1 MCGICGVVGS
11 ARSDVAESIVRRMM
25 AAMWHRGPDDE
36 GLFVTP
42 PGARLGPWGAAV
54 GMRRLSII
62 DLPGGHQPVFNEE
75 QDVAVVFNGEIYN
88 FQELRLALE
97 ARGHVFRT
105 RSDTEVIVHAY
116 ETWGED
122 CVDHLRGMFAFA
134 VLDLRQGPAA
144 RTASPDPNAAPRVF
158 LARDRL
164 GIKPLYYA
172 VVNGALLFASE
183 VRALLESGWV
193 SPRLSAEALESYLL
207 FGSVA
212 EPTTL
217 VEDIRSLPPGWQMV
231 VPLASGEFGRAVHP
245 SDIRRKAYWNIGEA
259 ARPSPT
265 PVKRARGAIAE
276 QLRLLLEDVVRS
288 HLIADVPLGIFLS
301 SGIDSTALTALASRQ
316 RRNVHTFTVVFPEQD
331 FSEGELAR
339 QTAERFGTQHQELQL
354 SGEEMQ
360 ARLEEAVSSLDQP
373 TMDGINMYIVSWGVR
388 QAGLKVALS
397 GLGGDEIF
405 GGYRTFHW
413 TPHLARLATLGG
425 FVPRAVRSATAA
437 IVVKLREGS
446 RHADAARKLA
456 ALWRNPDAL
465 PHAYFYTR
473 AVFPC
478 EQVAA
483 LLNGAAAREESLWR
497 ARLEEAARQAVLLG
511 KFTGVSC
518 LETQSYLVNTLLRDT
533 DAVSMSHSLEVRVPL
548 LDHRLVEFVAQLPE
562 SVKRRRGTP
571 KALLVDALGK
581 LLPAEVVHQPK
592 RTFTFPWQRWLH
604 GALGAKVA
612 AGLADLAPALRPIL
626 NRNAVQAVWG
636 DFLAGRTSWSRPW
649 SLYVLNEWC
658 RRHLQGS
665 NTEFVADLR
674 LAAAAAHP
682 R

>member
-1 MCGICGVVGS
+1 
-11 ARSDVAESIVRRMM
+11 
-25 AAMWHRGPDDE
+25 
-36 GLFVTP
+36 
-42 PGARLGPWGAAV
+42 
-54 GMRRLSII
+54 
-62 DLPGGHQPVFNEE
+62 
-75 QDVAVVFNGEIYN
+75 
-88 FQELRLALE
+88 
-97 ARGHVFRT
+97 
-105 RSDTEVIVHAY
+105 
-116 ETWGED
+116 
-122 CVDHLRGMFAFA
+122 
-134 VLDLRQGPAA
+134 
-144 RTASPDPNAAPRVF
+144 
-158 LARDRL
+158 
-164 GIKPLYYA
+164 
-172 VVNGALLFASE
+172 
-183 VRALLESGWV
+183 
-193 SPRLSAEALESYLL
+193 
-207 FGSVA
+207 
-212 EPTTL
+212 
-217 VEDIRSLPPGWQMV
+217 
-231 VPLASGEFGRAVHP
+231 
-245 SDIRRKAYWNIGEA
+245 
-259 ARPSPT
+259 
-265 PVKRARGAIAE
+265 
-276 QLRLLLEDVVRS
+276 
-288 HLIADVPLGIFLS
+288 
-301 SGIDSTALTALASRQ
+301 
-316 RRNVHTFTVVFPEQD
+316 
-331 FSEGELAR
+331 
-339 QTAERFGTQHQELQL
+339 
-354 SGEEMQ
+354 MQ

-413 TPHLARLATLGG
+413 TPHLARLAALGG

-473 AVFPC
+473 AVFPG

-483 LLNGAAAREESLWR
+483 LLNGAAAPEESLWR

>member
-1 MCGICGVVGS
+1 MCGICGVIGVE
-11 ARSDVAESIVRRMM
+11 RSDEAESIVRRMM
-25 AAMWHRGPDDE
+25 AALSHRGPDDE

-42 PGARLGPWGAAV
+42 PGARFGAPVAAV

-62 DLPGGHQPVFNEE
+62 DLAGGHQPVFNEE
-75 QDVAVVFNGEIYN
+75 ENVAVVFNGEIYN
-88 FQELRLALE
+88 FQDLRLALE

-134 VLDLRQGPAA
+134 VLDLRHESAGSGTNPVPSA
-144 RTASPDPNAAPRVF
+144 TPRLFV
-158 LARDRL
+158 ARDRL

-183 VRALLESGWV
+183 VRALLESRWV
-193 SPRLSAEALESYLL
+193 SPRLSPAALESYLL
-207 FGSVA
+207 FGSVV
-212 EPTTL
+212 EPMTL
-217 VEDIRSLPPGWQMV
+217 VEGIRSLPPGCQMV
-231 VPLASGEFGRAVHP
+231 VPLASAKSGRVHGSEVRP
-245 SDIRRKAYWNIGEA
+245 KTYWNFAQAALHSSTPAAGEHSA
-259 ARPSPT
+259 VAERLRP
-265 PVKRARGAIAE
+265 
-276 QLRLLLEDVVRS
+276 LLEDAVRS
-288 HLIADVPLGIFLS
+288 HMIADVPLGIFLS
-301 SGIDSTALTALASRQ
+301 SGIDSTALAALASRQ
-316 RRNVHTFTVVFPEQD
+316 RRKIHTFTVVFPEQD
-331 FSEGELAR
+331 FSEGKLAR
-339 QTAERFGTQHQELQL
+339 RTAERLGTQHQELL
-354 SGEEMQ
+354 LGGEEML
-360 ARLEEAVSSLDQP
+360 ARLEEAVSALDQP
-373 TMDGINMYIVSWGVR
+373 TMDGINTYIVSWGAR
-388 QAGLKVALS
+388 QVGLKVALS

-405 GGYRTFHW
+405 GGYRTFQW
-413 TPHLARLATLGG
+413 TPHLARLLALGG
-425 FVPRAVRSATAA
+425 FVPRAARSAMAA
-437 IVVKLREGS
+437 IAVKLREGS

-465 PHAYFYTR
+465 PHAYFYAR
-473 AVFPC
+473 AVFPA

-483 LLNGAAAREESLWR
+483 LLNGAAAPAEESLWR
-497 ARLEEAARQAVLLG
+497 ARLEEAARQAMRLG

-571 KALLVDALGK
+571 KALLVDALGD
-581 LLPAEVVHQPK
+581 LLPAEVVRQPK

-604 GALGAKVA
+604 GTLGAKVA
-612 AGLADLAPALRPIL
+612 AGLTDLAPALQPIL
-626 NRNAVQAVWG
+626 NKNAVQAVCS

-658 RRHLQGS
+658 RRHLEGTGTKS
-665 NTEFVADLR
+665 LADLR
-674 LAAAAAHP
+674 SAAAAVHP
-682 R
+682 S